1 MCERVSTLLRLQ
13 TSLPPLHYGPLGVA
27 GPASSLIVNL
37 SLQGHYSM
45 VKCFYIF
52 AILFD
57 ENSRLVPL
65 ELRDFFDVHDVLKA
79 RP

>member
-1 MCERVSTLLRLQ
+1 M
-13 TSLPPLHYGPLGVA
+13 
-27 GPASSLIVNL
+27 NL
-37 SLQGHYSM
+37 FMQGHYYNAE
-45 VKCFYIF
+45 KLFHIF

-79 RP
+79 RQ

>member
-1 MCERVSTLLRLQ
+1 M
-13 TSLPPLHYGPLGVA
+13 SLPVLPQVPLGVA
-27 GPASSLIVNL
+27 GPASSLTVNL
-37 SLQGHYSM
+37 FMQGHYYNAE
-45 VKCFYIF
+45 KLFHIF

-79 RP
+79 RQ